1 MDTRSIGNNI
11 SLLRKQSGL
20 TQLALANRLGV
31 TDKAVSRWENG
42 LGYPDI
48 TLLPILAETF
58 GVSIDQLLLGEKKGI
73 AIAGNIIMDI
83 VKSIENYPEAGMLTH
98 ISDISYSVGGC
109 VPNTAI
115 NLIKIDR
122 SIPVSAIGKVG
133 TDENGRF
140 IISTLQKNGV
150 NVNKITY
157 AENVPTSFCDVM
169 SVPGGERTFFTK
181 RGANATFS
189 PDDVDID
196 ALNCDILHI
205 GYIMLLDVF
214 DSYDEEYGTVLA
226 RFLSKVQARGIKT
239 SVDAVS
245 DSTGN
250 FAEKF
255 IPALKYCNYAI
266 INEIECCKIWNIEP
280 YCTDGSL
287 NKKNIRTAM
296 SKMIDAGVRDR
307 VIIHCKET
315 CFIMDS
321 EKSFTEVA
329 SLNIPK
335 ENFKGSVGAGD
346 AFCAGCLYGIYHKF
360 QDKQLLEF
368 ASAAAACSLFEANA
382 VDGMRNKNEI
392 MLLAE
397 KYGRYENEE
406 K

>member
-1 MDTRSIGNNI
+1 MDTKSIGNTI

-83 VKSIENYPEAGMLTH
+83 VKNIADYPDAGMLTN

-109 VPNTAI
+109 VPNTSI
-115 NLIKIDR
+115 NLVKIDR
-122 SIPVSAIGKVG
+122 TIPVSAIGKIG
-133 TDENGRF
+133 TDEYGRY
-140 IISTLQKNGV
+140 IVSELQKNGV

-157 AENVPTSFCDVM
+157 ADDVPTSFCDVM
-169 SVPGGERTFFTK
+169 SIPGGERTFFTK
-181 RGANATFS
+181 RGANAAFS
-189 PDDVDID
+189 PDDVDLNS
-196 ALNCDILHI
+196 LNCDLLHI

-226 RFLSKVQARGIKT
+226 RFLSKVQERGIKT

-245 DSTGN
+245 DSTAN

-266 INEIECCKIWNIEP
+266 INEIECCKIWELEP
-280 YCTDGSL
+280 YGEDGRL
-287 NKKNIRTAM
+287 NKENIRIAM

-307 VIIHCKET
+307 VIIHCKKC

-321 EKSFTEVA
+321 DKNLTEVA

-335 ENFKGSVGAGD
+335 EKFKGSVGAGD

-360 QDKQLLEF
+360 QDRQLLEF

-382 VDGMRNKNEI
+382 VDGMKNKNEI
-392 MLLAE
+392 MMMTQE
-397 KYGRYENEE
+397 YGRYENE
-406 K
+406 KD